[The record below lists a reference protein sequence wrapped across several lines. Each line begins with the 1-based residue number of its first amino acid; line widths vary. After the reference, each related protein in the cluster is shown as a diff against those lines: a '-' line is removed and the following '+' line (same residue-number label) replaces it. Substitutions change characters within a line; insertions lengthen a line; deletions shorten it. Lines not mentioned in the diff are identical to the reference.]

1 MKTLAGSS
9 ESHQEDRSV
18 DAIHKEQ
25 ERESCNNC
33 GKQHPRNKC
42 PAYGTLCQKCGKA
55 NHWQSVCRSSKRKQF
70 IQGRKPV
77 FKKSIHTIEDR
88 GDEDN
93 DEILTISTIEVN
105 TIEDAQHSTTHDTRD
120 EVFATLEITQPE
132 KKRKINL
139 QCKVDTGAQSNVLPI
154 RLLRIIAPEKF
165 DDEGNLKPEVL
176 EKNEAVLSAYGG
188 SVIKQLGTINISCK
202 YKEKKINC
210 IFYVTDTSGPAILGL
225 KACIALKL
233 VSLHCTLR
241 TNQSNQADPT
251 SSFNS
256 PAQNPGTCK
265 KSSSYIG
272 SHVPLEERPSITSK
286 QELMDMYPECFNGT
300 VGCFDDYTYH
310 ITLDPEVSPVVHAPR
325 KVPIELKDKL
335 QAELR
340 EMESQDI
347 IAKVTQP
354 TDWVNSLVIR
364 EKENGRLRLCLDPKD
379 LNKAIK
385 REHHP
390 IPTLQEITPKLSG
403 AKLFSKLDAR
413 NGYWNVKLDD
423 ESSYLTTFN
432 TPFGRYRFLRMPFG
446 LRMSQDIFQFKI
458 DETYRDC
465 LGAIGIAD
473 DVTVYGKNDKEHDL
487 HLHETMERTRQA
499 GIKLN
504 DEKCVIKTKE
514 CNFFGMLYTPD
525 GVKPSPEKV
534 RAIESLEPPKDKKE
548 LHTFLGMATYMSSFI
563 PNLADHTAPLRN
575 LLKENADFTWNP
587 SHSKAF
593 EKVKALICTTTTLAY
608 YDRNEPVVLHV
619 DASIKGLGAVLF
631 QNDKPIA
638 FASKAL
644 TPAET
649 RYANIERE
657 LLAVVYGC
665 EKFHSY
671 LYGRSFVVKTNHRPL
686 EQIHKKNLMQAPPRL
701 QRMLLR
707 LQPYDCVIKYLP
719 GREMVTADA
728 LSRLSPLDEFEVSD
742 MNVKVH
748 HLIRITPAKMEEFK
762 KETAKD
768 ETLQLLAHKVMQGWP
783 DSGKKIVSALKPYWP
798 LRDDIS
804 VEDGLILLG
813 SRVIVPESLRGNILQ
828 QIHGGHFGMEKCK
841 LRAKSCVYWPG
852 IYKEIENLVNSC
864 CVCQKYHNSQQK
876 EPMIPTEIPSRPW
889 KTLSADLFYV
899 QQSWFLIVVDYY
911 SKFPFVKKLQ
921 NLTSGAVVNEMKM
934 LFAEN
939 GIPESLQCDNG
950 TQFTSG
956 EFHQL
961 ARQYGFEIV
970 ASSPHYPRG
979 HGFVERQVQTVK
991 KTILKCRESK
1001 EDIDLALLAL
1011 RTTPLSSN
1019 IPSPAELL
1027 NGRVFKS
1034 TLPGKIQ
1041 PSKNQEE
1048 VRNWLKARQD
1058 NQCHYYNRHTKELPE
1073 LHRDQAIYVQD
1084 PVRKTWN
1091 PARVIDQ
1098 GETPRSYL
1106 IETGTGAQLRRN
1118 RIHLRP
1124 NNASNNSANNS
1135 SDCVSQ
1141 RSMTAQ
1147 YSSAILRESTAAGN
1161 SAIDPSSGNLT
1172 IQPSSP
1178 NPQCSSVTGEAE
1190 KGPRKSRVGRE
1201 IRAPERLNL

>member
-42 PAYGTLCQKCGKA
+42 PAYGTLCRKCGKA
-55 NHWQSVCRSSKRKQF
+55 NHWQSVCQSSKRKQF

-105 TIEDAQHSTTHDTRD
+105 TTEDTQHSTTHDTRD

-176 EKNEAVLSAYGG
+176 EKNGAVLSAYGG

-225 KACIALKL
+225 KECIALKL
-233 VSLHCTLR
+233 VSLHCTLG
-241 TNQSNQADPT
+241 TNQLNQADPT

-325 KVPIELKDKL
+325 KVPIELKEKL

-347 IAKVTQP
+347 ISKVTQP
-354 TDWVNSLVIR
+354 TDWVNSLI
-364 EKENGRLRLCLDPKD
+364 
-379 LNKAIK
+379 
-385 REHHP
+385 
-390 IPTLQEITPKLSG
+390 
-403 AKLFSKLDAR
+403 
-413 NGYWNVKLDD
+413 
-423 ESSYLTTFN
+423 
-432 TPFGRYRFLRMPFG
+432 
-446 LRMSQDIFQFKI
+446 
-458 DETYRDC
+458 
-465 LGAIGIAD
+465 
-473 DVTVYGKNDKEHDL
+473 
-487 HLHETMERTRQA
+487 
-499 GIKLN
+499 
-504 DEKCVIKTKE
+504 
-514 CNFFGMLYTPD
+514 
-525 GVKPSPEKV
+525 
-534 RAIESLEPPKDKKE
+534 
-548 LHTFLGMATYMSSFI
+548 
-563 PNLADHTAPLRN
+563 
-575 LLKENADFTWNP
+575 
-587 SHSKAF
+587 
-593 EKVKALICTTTTLAY
+593 
-608 YDRNEPVVLHV
+608 
-619 DASIKGLGAVLF
+619 
-631 QNDKPIA
+631 
-638 FASKAL
+638 
-644 TPAET
+644 
-649 RYANIERE
+649 
-657 LLAVVYGC
+657 
-665 EKFHSY
+665 
-671 LYGRSFVVKTNHRPL
+671 
-686 EQIHKKNLMQAPPRL
+686 
-701 QRMLLR
+701 
-707 LQPYDCVIKYLP
+707 
-719 GREMVTADA
+719 
-728 LSRLSPLDEFEVSD
+728 
-742 MNVKVH
+742 
-748 HLIRITPAKMEEFK
+748 
-762 KETAKD
+762 
-768 ETLQLLAHKVMQGWP
+768 
-783 DSGKKIVSALKPYWP
+783 
-798 LRDDIS
+798 
-804 VEDGLILLG
+804 
-813 SRVIVPESLRGNILQ
+813 
-828 QIHGGHFGMEKCK
+828 
-841 LRAKSCVYWPG
+841 
-852 IYKEIENLVNSC
+852 
-864 CVCQKYHNSQQK
+864 
-876 EPMIPTEIPSRPW
+876 
-889 KTLSADLFYV
+889 
-899 QQSWFLIVVDYY
+899 
-911 SKFPFVKKLQ
+911 
-921 NLTSGAVVNEMKM
+921 
-934 LFAEN
+934 
-939 GIPESLQCDNG
+939 
-950 TQFTSG
+950 
-956 EFHQL
+956 
-961 ARQYGFEIV
+961 
-970 ASSPHYPRG
+970 
-979 HGFVERQVQTVK
+979 QTVK
-991 KTILKCRESK
+991 KTILKCRETK

-1027 NGRVFKS
+1027 NGRAFKS

-1058 NQCHYYNRHTKELPE
+1058 NQCHYYNRNTKELPE
-1073 LHRDQAIYVQD
+1073 LHRDQAIYEQD

-1106 IETGTGAQLRRN
+1106 IKTGTGAQLRRN

-1124 NNASNNSANNS
+1124 NNASNNSANDS

-1161 SAIDPSSGNLT
+1161 SANDPSSGNLT

-1178 NPQCSSVTGEAE
+1178 NPQCSSVTGKAE
-1190 KGPRKSRVGRE
+1190 KGLRKSCAGRE